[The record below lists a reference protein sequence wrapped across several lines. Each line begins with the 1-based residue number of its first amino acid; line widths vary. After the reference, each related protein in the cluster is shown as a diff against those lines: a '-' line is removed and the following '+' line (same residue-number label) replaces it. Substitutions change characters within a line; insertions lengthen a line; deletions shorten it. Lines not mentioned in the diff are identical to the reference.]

1 MSYYLDMCF
10 YSVEIIVNEIR
21 EILWL
26 IIYLCHIRNSH
37 HHQTLMP

>member
-1 MSYYLDMCF
+1 MSYYLDKCF

-26 IIYLCHIRNSH
+26 IIYLSYIRNSH
-37 HHQTLMP
+37 QHQTLMP